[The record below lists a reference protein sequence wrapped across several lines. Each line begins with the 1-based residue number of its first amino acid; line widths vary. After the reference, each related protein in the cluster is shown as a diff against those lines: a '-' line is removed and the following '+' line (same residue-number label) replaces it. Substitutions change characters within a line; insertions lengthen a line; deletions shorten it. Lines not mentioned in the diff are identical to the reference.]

1 MPDERALSAIGRIE
15 RALAR
20 IEAAA
25 AAAPPAPAPRDDSDL
40 IELRQVHQAL
50 RSKVEGAIQQIDRLI
65 ETGGRA

>member
-1 MPDERALSAIGRIE
+1 MPDQRALAAIGRIE

-25 AAAPPAPAPRDDSDL
+25 AEPAAPPPRDDSEL

-50 RSKVEGAIQQIDRLI
+50 RSKVEGAIAQIDRLI
-65 ETGGRA
+65 DTGGRA

>member
-1 MPDERALSAIGRIE
+1 MPDQRALSAIGRIE

-25 AAAPPAPAPRDDSDL
+25 DQPAPLPRDDSDL
-40 IELRQVHQAL
+40 IELRQVHHAL
-50 RSKVEGAIQQIDRLI
+50 RSKVEGAIAQIDRLI

>member
-1 MPDERALSAIGRIE
+1 MPDERVLSAIGRIE

-20 IEAAA
+20 IEAT
-25 AAAPPAPAPRDDSDL
+25 AAAPAAPPPRDDSDL

-50 RSKVEGAIQQIDRLI
+50 RSKVEGAIAQIDRLI